1 MSSIEIGAITFG
13 CVFGGALLGIIVGRK
28 LPEHHLT
35 SETKDVVRLGMAL
48 VGTIG
53 ALVLSFFV
61 TSAKGY
67 HDRQVNEL
75 TQMSAKVV
83 VLGRILQ
90 FSGPEASEAR
100 QTLRAMVGQVLLS
113 TWPNEQTENAQIP
126 PRTARPADLYNQI
139 EGLAPK
145 EDKQRIMQSQASGL
159 LISVGEVRWLMIEE
173 AALKM
178 NPLVIL
184 VLDFWLTCLFVSWGL
199 YSPKNATALT
209 SLFVTALSVSAAIF
223 LIVELYTP
231 YTGMLRVPSAPLR
244 MAYETLAQ

>member
-13 CVFGGALLGIIVGRK
+13 CVFGGALLGMIVGRK

-53 ALVLSFFV
+53 ALVLSFFI

-67 HDRQVNEL
+67 HDRQTNEL

-90 FSGPEASEAR
+90 FYGPEASEAR
-100 QTLRAMVGQVLLS
+100 ETLRAMVGQVLLS

-126 PRTARPADLYNQI
+126 PRTARPVDLYNQI

-145 EDKQRIMQSQASGL
+145 EERQRAMQSQASGL

-173 AALKM
+173 AAVKI

-199 YSPKNATALT
+199 YSPGNATALT
-209 SLFVTALSVSAAIF
+209 ALVVSALSVSAAIF
-223 LIVELYTP
+223 LIVEL
-231 YTGMLRVPSAPLR
+231 
-244 MAYETLAQ
+244 

>member
-90 FSGPEASEAR
+90 FYGPEASEAR

-126 PRTARPADLYNQI
+126 PRTARPVDLYNQI

-145 EDKQRIMQSQASGL
+145 EERQRAMQSQASGL

-173 AALKM
+173 AAVKI

-184 VLDFWLTCLFVSWGL
+184 VLDFWLTVLFVSWGL
-199 YSPKNATALT
+199 YSPRNATALT
-209 SLFVTALSVSAAIF
+209 ALVVTAVAVSAAIF

-231 YTGMLRVPSAPLR
+231 YTGILRVSSVPLR
-244 MAYETLAQ
+244 MAYETLTQ

>member
-1 MSSIEIGAITFG
+1 MSSFEIGAITFA
-13 CVFGGALLGIIVGRK
+13 CVFGGALLGILIGPK

-35 SETKDVVRLGMAL
+35 TETKDVVRLGMAL

-53 ALVLSFFV
+53 ALVLSFFI

-67 HDRQVNEL
+67 HDRQANEL

-90 FSGPEASEAR
+90 FYGPEASQAR
-100 QTLRAMVGQVLLS
+100 QTLRDIVGQMLLT

-126 PRTARPADLYNQI
+126 PRTARPVDLYNQI

-145 EDKQRIMQSQASGL
+145 EDRQRAMQSQASGL

-173 AALKM
+173 AAVKI

-184 VLDFWLTCLFVSWGL
+184 VLDFWLTVLFVSWGL
-199 YSPKNATALT
+199 YSPWNATALT
-209 SLFVTALSVSAAIF
+209 ALFVTALSVSAAIF

-231 YTGMLRVPSAPLR
+231 YTGILRVSSGPLR

>member
-1 MSSIEIGAITFG
+1 MSSIEIGAITFV
-13 CVFGGALLGIIVGRK
+13 CVFGGALLGILVGPK

-35 SETKDVVRLGMAL
+35 TETKDVVRLGMAL

-53 ALVLSFFV
+53 ALVLGFFI

-83 VLGRILQ
+83 VLGHILQ
-90 FSGPEASEAR
+90 FYGPEASQAH
-100 QTLRAMVGQVLLS
+100 QSLRDIVGQMLLT

-126 PRTARPADLYNQI
+126 PRTTRPTDLYNQI

-145 EDKQRIMQSQASGL
+145 EDKQRMMQSQASGL

-199 YSPKNATALT
+199 YSPRNATALAA
-209 SLFVTALSVSAAIF
+209 LFVTALSVSAAIF

-231 YTGMLRVPSAPLR
+231 YTGMLRVPSVPLR
-244 MAYETLAQ
+244 MAYETLTQ

>member
-1 MSSIEIGAITFG
+1 MGSIEIGAITFG
-13 CVFGGALLGIIVGRK
+13 CVFGGAVLGIIVGPK

-35 SETKDVVRLGMAL
+35 PETKDVVRLGMAL

-53 ALVLSFFV
+53 ALVLSFFI

-90 FSGPEASEAR
+90 FYGPEASQAR
-100 QTLRAMVGQVLLS
+100 QSLRAIVGQMLLS
-113 TWPNEQTENAQIP
+113 TWPNERTENAQISP
-126 PRTARPADLYNQI
+126 GTARAEDFYNQV

-145 EDKQRIMQSQASGL
+145 EDRQRIIQSQASGL
-159 LISVGEVRWLMIEE
+159 LISLGEVRWLMVEE
-173 AALKM
+173 AALKL

-199 YSPKNATALT
+199 YSPRNATALMA
-209 SLFVTALSVSAAIF
+209 LFVTALSVSAAIF
-223 LIVELYTP
+223 LIAELYTP
-231 YTGMLRVPSAPLR
+231 YSGILRVSSAPLR
-244 MAYETLAQ
+244 FAYETLAQ

>member
-1 MSSIEIGAITFG
+1 MSSIEIGAITFL
-13 CVFGGALLGIIVGRK
+13 CVFGGALLGILVGPK

-35 SETKDVVRLGMAL
+35 PETKDVVRLGMAL

-53 ALVLSFFV
+53 ALVLGFFI

-67 HDRQVNEL
+67 HDRQVSEL

-90 FSGPEASEAR
+90 FYGPEASQAR
-100 QTLRAMVGQVLLS
+100 QSLRDVVGQVLLS
-113 TWPNEQTENAQIP
+113 TWPNEQTENTQVP
-126 PRTARPADLYNQI
+126 PRTTRPVDLYNQI

-145 EDKQRIMQSQASGL
+145 EDRQRNMQSQASGL

-173 AALKM
+173 AALKI
-178 NPLVIL
+178 NPLVLL

-199 YSPKNATALT
+199 YSPRNATALT
-209 SLFVTALSVSAAIF
+209 ALFVTALSVSAAIF

-231 YTGMLRVPSAPLR
+231 YTGILRVPSVPLR
-244 MAYETLAQ
+244 MAYETLGQ

>member
-1 MSSIEIGAITFG
+1 MNSIEIGAITFG
-13 CVFGGALLGIIVGRK
+13 CVFGGALLGIIVGPR

-53 ALVLSFFV
+53 ALVLSFFI

-83 VLGRILQ
+83 VLGHLLQ
-90 FSGPEASEAR
+90 FYGPEASQAR
-100 QTLRAMVGQVLLS
+100 QSLRALVGQMLLT
-113 TWPNEQTENAQIP
+113 TWPNERTENAKISTA
-126 PRTARPADLYNQI
+126 TARPEDFYNQV

-145 EDKQRIMQSQASGL
+145 EDRQRIIQSQASGL
-159 LISVGEVRWLMIEE
+159 LLSVGEVRWLMLEE
-173 AALKM
+173 AALKI
-178 NPLVIL
+178 NPLVVL

-199 YSPKNATALT
+199 YSPRNATALT

-231 YTGMLRVPSAPLR
+231 YSGILRVSSEPLR
-244 MAYETLAQ
+244 FAYATLAQ